1 MLADFCVFVKRKVK
15 KHNKNDSRPGA
26 ARTGGQ
32 FMPQLRGSLSNAA
45 AGRKKEEKIKK
56 MLDKRGVHRYNN

>member
-56 MLDKRGVHRYNN
+56 IA